1 MLGLLGHYTAVSE
14 AATMSSFDKNSSTF
28 ISAFRHIEEMDCVP
42 QPPFNLSDTGRVNFG
57 EGDSLVASPDKH
69 FTGRGMNIQDGTEF
83 QQKLNT
89 DVDLTGLLA
98 PCTNGSTKTE
108 HHQQPPMVCS
118 GLRQVCRLGC
128 EKRFQEKQRMKF

>member
-1 MLGLLGHYTAVSE
+1 MFCSKRVLGLLGHYTAVSE
-14 AATMSSFDKNSSTF
+14 AATMSFFDKNSSTF
-28 ISAFRHIEEMDCVP
+28 ISAFRH
-42 QPPFNLSDTGRVNFG
+42 
-57 EGDSLVASPDKH
+57 
-69 FTGRGMNIQDGTEF
+69 MNKQDGTEF
-83 QQKLNT
+83 QPKLNT

-118 GLRQVCRLGC
+118 GLRQVCMLGC